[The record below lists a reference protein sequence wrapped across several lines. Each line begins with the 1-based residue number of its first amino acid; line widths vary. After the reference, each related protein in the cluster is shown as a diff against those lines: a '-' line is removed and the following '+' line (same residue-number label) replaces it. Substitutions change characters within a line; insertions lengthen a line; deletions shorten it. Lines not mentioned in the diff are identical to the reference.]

1 MLSSAESMATRMN
14 PTVYVETSVV
24 SYLSARGS
32 RDIVVAAHQR
42 MTRRWWKGRGA
53 YRLFVSQIV
62 RDEAALGDPS
72 ARARRLKAVRGI
84 PALAVTDQATR
95 LAEELVRRGALPKK
109 ATVDAFHI
117 GIAAA
122 HQVEYLLTWNCK
134 HIANA
139 AMRGPIEAICRSEG
153 LTPPII
159 CTPEEL
165 PTGSQE

>member
-1 MLSSAESMATRMN
+1 VN
-14 PTVYVETSVV
+14 PTVYVETSVI
-24 SYLSARGS
+24 SYLTARRS
-32 RDIVVAAHQR
+32 RDIVIAAHQQL
-42 MTRRWWKGRGA
+42 TRRWWRGRSA

-62 RDEAALGDPS
+62 RDEAGVGDQ
-72 ARARRLKAVRGI
+72 AVRLRRLRALREI
-84 PALAVTDQATR
+84 PALAVTDEATR
-95 LAEELVRRGALPKK
+95 LADELVRRGALPRK

-122 HQVEYLLTWNCK
+122 HQIEYLVTWNCK

-139 AMRGPIEAICRSEG
+139 TMRGTIEAICRSAG

-165 PTGSQE
+165 PSGSSP

>member
-1 MLSSAESMATRMN
+1 MN
-14 PTVYVETSVV
+14 PTVYVETSVI
-24 SYLSARGS
+24 SYLTATRS
-32 RDIVVAAHQR
+32 RDIVIAAHQQL
-42 MTRRWWKGRGA
+42 TRRWWRSRSS

-62 RDEAALGDPS
+62 RDEAGAGDQA
-72 ARARRLKAVRGI
+72 ARLRRLRALRGI
-84 PALAVTDQATR
+84 PALAITDQATR
-95 LAEELVRRGALPKK
+95 LAGELVRRGALPRK

-122 HQVEYLLTWNCK
+122 HQIEYLVTWNCK

-139 AMRGPIEAICRSEG
+139 AMRGTIEVICRSAG

-165 PTGSQE
+165 PSGSSR

>member
-1 MLSSAESMATRMN
+1 MN
-14 PTVYVETSVV
+14 PSVYVETSVI
-24 SYLSARGS
+24 SYLSAKPS
-32 RDIVVAAHQR
+32 RDIVVAAHQQL
-42 MTRRWWKGRGA
+42 TRQWWRSRSS

-62 RDEAALGDPS
+62 RDEAAVGDPA
-72 ARARRLKAVRGI
+72 ARARRLRVLRGV
-84 PALAVTDQATR
+84 PALAVTDEATR
-95 LAEELVRRGALPKK
+95 LAGELVRRGALPKK

-139 AMRGPIEAICRSEG
+139 TMRGTIEGICRSAG

-165 PTGSQE
+165 PSGSST

>member
-1 MLSSAESMATRMN
+1 M
-14 PTVYVETSVV
+14 YIETSVI
-24 SYLSARGS
+24 SYLTARRS
-32 RDIVVAAHQR
+32 RDIVIAAHQQL
-42 MTRRWWKGRGA
+42 TRRWWRSRSS

-62 RDEAALGDPS
+62 RDEAGVGDQA
-72 ARARRLKAVRGI
+72 ARLRRLRVLRGI

-95 LAEELVRRGALPKK
+95 LAGELVRRGALPRQ

-117 GIAAA
+117 GVAAA
-122 HQVEYLLTWNCK
+122 HQIEYLVTWNCK

-139 AMRGPIEAICRSEG
+139 TMRGTIEAICRSAG

-165 PTGSQE
+165 PSGSST

>member
-1 MLSSAESMATRMN
+1 MN
-14 PTVYVETSVV
+14 PSVYVETSIV
-24 SYLSARGS
+24 SYLIARRS
-32 RDIVVAAHQR
+32 RDIVIAAHQQL
-42 MTRRWWKGRGA
+42 TRRWWKGRGS

-62 RDEAALGDPS
+62 RDEAAMGDPT
-72 ARARRLKAVRGI
+72 ARTRRLRALRGI
-84 PALAVTDQATR
+84 PALAVTDEATR
-95 LAEELVRRGALPKK
+95 LAGELVRRGALPKN

-122 HQVEYLLTWNCK
+122 HQIQYLLTWNCK

-139 AMRGPIEAICRSEG
+139 TMRGTIEEICRSAG

-165 PTGSQE
+165 PAGSSR

>member
-1 MLSSAESMATRMN
+1 M
-14 PTVYVETSVV
+14 YVETSVI
-24 SYLSARGS
+24 SYRTARRS
-32 RDIVVAAHQR
+32 RDIVIAAHQQL
-42 MTRRWWKGRGA
+42 TRRWWRSRSS

-62 RDEAALGDPS
+62 RDEAGVGDQA
-72 ARARRLKAVRGI
+72 ARLRRLRVLRGI

-95 LAEELVRRGALPKK
+95 LAGELVRRGALPRQ

-117 GIAAA
+117 GVAAA
-122 HQVEYLLTWNCK
+122 HQIEYLVTWNCK

-139 AMRGPIEAICRSEG
+139 TMRGTIEAICRSAG

-165 PTGSQE
+165 PSGSST